1 MHIYLIASRDH
12 LMVCGDYLGSG
23 SVLTAARRS
32 VTAATRS
39 WTQRMGIREIQIRYK
54 PVPTAGVTFVK
65 LAAVC

>member
-23 SVLTAARRS
+23 SVLTAARRY

-39 WTQRMGIREIQIRYK
+39 WTQRVGDTRN
-54 PVPTAGVTFVK
+54 TN
-65 LAAVC
+65 